1 MSACGV
7 GQWGKRA
14 CAWRKGWWQR
24 WGIVYIQ
31 EVCKI
36 KLITKMI
43 GEWFLLLEKGGT
55 NIERKK
61 TKTKSTGTSVSL
73 GPLILSEV
81 VVGSGSR

>member
-61 TKTKSTGTSVSL
+61 TRIN
-73 GPLILSEV
+73 PLLLDWRWKYQCELIDFNILYI
-81 VVGSGSR
+81 